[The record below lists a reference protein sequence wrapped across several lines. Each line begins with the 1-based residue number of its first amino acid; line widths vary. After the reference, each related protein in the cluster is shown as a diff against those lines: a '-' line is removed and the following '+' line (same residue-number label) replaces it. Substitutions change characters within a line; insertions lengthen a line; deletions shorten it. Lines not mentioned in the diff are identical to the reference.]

1 MNGRPFVFGLISRRS
16 RFRAGTRYFSR
27 GIDREGHVS
36 NFNESE
42 QILLLDH
49 PGSSTATYPPSS
61 SGSNGASVQGQ
72 IRYSYVQIRGSVP
85 VYWAE
90 INNLRYKPDL
100 QIMDLADTVE
110 SSRRHFDA
118 QVEQYG
124 DVYAVNLVNQKG
136 YEKAVKDAFE
146 KAVATAA
153 NPKVHYTY
161 FDFHH
166 ECKGLRFDRVQLL
179 IDALQD
185 DLTTQG
191 YFAHD
196 TTSSSRPQHLQ
207 TSVVRSNCMDC
218 LDRTNVV
225 QSALA
230 SWVLT
235 RQLQEAGVLSPTES
249 VTDHAAFI
257 YIFRNVWADHANAVS
272 NAYSGSGAL
281 KTDYTRCVADLMV
294 AERSQVTADLLCR
307 GSFRTGVRT
316 KMGALQ
322 DGYNSLLRYV
332 KNNFFDG
339 PRQVRP
345 SDKGLLVLD
354 QG

>member
-1 MNGRPFVFGLISRRS
+1 MAVSFALIESEHLYSLLHPTVCEIKDVSLNGRPFTFGLISRRS
-16 RFRAGTRYFSR
+16 RYRAGTRYFSR
-27 GIDREGHVS
+27 GIDREGNVS
-36 NFNESE
+36 NYNESE
-42 QILLLDH
+42 QIVLLDH
-49 PGSSTATYPPSS
+49 PGSTGSFATSAK
-61 SGSNGASVQGQ
+61 GSVQGQ

-90 INNLRYKPDL
+90 VNNLRYKPDL
-100 QIMDLADTVE
+100 QIMDLADTVA

-136 YEKAVKDAFE
+136 YEKAVKEAFE

-153 NPKVHYTY
+153 SPRVHYTY

-179 IDALQD
+179 IDALQE
-185 DLTTQG
+185 DLVTQG

-196 TTSSSRPQHLQ
+196 TTSSSRPQRTQ

-230 SWVLT
+230 SWTLT
-235 RQLQEAGVLSPTES
+235 RQLQEAGVLSQTES

-257 YIFRNVWADHANAVS
+257 YVFRNIWADHANAVS
-272 NAYSGSGAL
+272 NAYAGSGAL
-281 KTDYTRCVADLMV
+281 KTDYTR
-294 AERSQVTADLLCR
+294 
-307 GSFRTGVRT
+307 
-316 KMGALQ
+316 
-322 DGYNSLLRYV
+322 
-332 KNNFFDG
+332 
-339 PRQVRP
+339 
-345 SDKGLLVLD
+345 
-354 QG
+354 